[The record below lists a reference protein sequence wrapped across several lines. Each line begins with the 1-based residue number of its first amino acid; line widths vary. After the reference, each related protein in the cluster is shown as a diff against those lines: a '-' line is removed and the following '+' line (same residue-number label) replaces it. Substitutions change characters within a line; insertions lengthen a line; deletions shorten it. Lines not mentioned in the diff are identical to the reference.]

1 MKTVAVYC
9 ASSTQIRPSFFD
21 AAAEVG
27 RLLAESGIRV
37 VTGAGNMGLMNAV
50 QNAALEAGGTVVGVI
65 PEFMIRENWHH
76 TGLSELI
83 VTPDMHTRK
92 QTIADMSNGCIALP
106 GGCGT
111 FEELLEVITW
121 KQLGLYLNPI
131 VVLNQDGYYDP
142 LLAQLQKA
150 VEENF
155 MRNLHANIWNVAS
168 TPAEAV
174 DMVLNTPQWDPS
186 IRKFAKF

>member
-1 MKTVAVYC
+1 
-9 ASSTQIRPSFFD
+9 
-21 AAAEVG
+21 
-27 RLLAESGIRV
+27 
-37 VTGAGNMGLMNAV
+37 MGLMNAV

-150 VEENF
+150 VDENF

-168 TPAEAV
+168 SPAEAV